1 MDATVRTPVV
11 TAALLLSLCLAC
23 FTALLPARAQLA
35 PNNTDLPQEPNID
48 LDIDALLNNNQVFE
62 ESVNS
67 SIWDIA
73 AQPGRRLIQVP
84 ITVKPKSEETRLGTP
99 SIKLRGGRF
108 IAWRIVAD
116 ETDNSNNRGGGRYS
130 NEASYD
136 PYSNPTSVGSLR
148 NYGEEELGNID
159 QPNYNESSRSAQMGQ
174 QPTDDI
180 PLITRDIT
188 VSPQGIIHWEL
199 DRAIPGG
206 ELKSGDT
213 GYLLKLRPDRLNE
226 LRPEPPGRN
235 TRSTSSSRSSRGIGG
250 EAPTGRTTTTR
261 RPSGNDA
268 REAAARQRAEE
279 LEYREKLKEYNDLR
293 EHIRDLPDEFQAPLP
308 SRLWAIYEV
317 SDRMDELEFTG
328 EPPLPWSIRQADIE
342 ALNNL
347 TSRSRGGD
355 NLTAE
360 DFTVI
365 SQMTIMLA
373 NEHPLTERTVASSLS
388 AAGMLGRSQQ
398 GDALYR
404 LIARLLKSKDSQT
417 VQITAAGLAA
427 NVPPS
432 PATISLL
439 RGAFDDL
446 DPASKLMALGGLLT
460 TEGNDPIAQRQMV
473 DTANQIIADPNGPGV
488 VHVLNQL
495 VRALADNPDAT
506 KLVGASIKFDD
517 LKPEALDNAII
528 YIAEAAGDSPL
539 ASEWMEHG
547 LLGSTNPQT
556 VKRTVELLATSTRG
570 DGIVSRST
578 RSLVIATFGPGAP
591 LSPTRQTA
599 QMHRVGRIPINSTG
613 HSIYRVLNAGD
624 PELRSLGWQA
634 LRHFQVPSNNQRNN
648 RSMPTMNPGEGEQT
662 DRLKLILD
670 AAFNETV
677 TPPQLVSFLV
687 NQEDTEPATEALV
700 RIVVE
705 GRGPAITRA
714 ARALVRSG
722 RRIDQ
727 SLQQLT
733 PEQRGSFAS
742 RLYEAVTGSSPMVAG
757 LMRINDS
764 RSRVVGWFAQQV
776 TTTGLPQASEWAS
789 AMNGEDAL
797 LGLASNPDP
806 ELADAA
812 VASLVA
818 SVGGDEVVAR
828 DLARQ
833 MSNATDRSPSGL
845 GDIWSEAKQEIYAGK
860 LQSAAGSYR
869 LIINVRGNNNSNT
882 GYDAPGGYDY
892 GGYDGEF
899 EGEYGGGLGGYGPD
913 PSTELASVAALPLIK
928 SINLALIEL
937 RADGTSI
944 ELASGTL
951 TLSASDQRLAI
962 VMQDP
967 KELNDFGNN
976 EVSDLP
982 IENLNSPIELLPQ
995 PGNVWRGAASL
1006 GDGRSIEVIFD
1017 PQ

>member
-48 LDIDALLNNNQVFE
+48 LDVDALLNNSQVFE
-62 ESVNS
+62 DSIAS
-67 SIWDIA
+67 SIWSIA
-73 AQPGRRLIQVP
+73 AQPGRRLVQIP
-84 ITVKPKSEETRLGTP
+84 ITVKPKNEETRLGTP
-99 SIKLRGGRF
+99 SIKLKGGRF

-116 ETDNSNNRGGGRYS
+116 ETDNRRGGRYA
-130 NEASYD
+130 NETSYD

-148 NYGEEELGNID
+148 NYGEEELGQID
-159 QPNYNESSRSAQMGQ
+159 QPNYDEPIRSTQRGQ
-174 QPTDDI
+174 QPTDEI

-226 LRPEPPGRN
+226 LRPEPPGRT
-235 TRSTSSSRSSRGIGG
+235 TRSTTSRSSRGTGG
-250 EAPTGRTTTTR
+250 ETSTGRTTTTR
-261 RPSGNDA
+261 RPSATDA

-279 LEYREKLKEYNDLR
+279 LEYRQKLEEYNDLR
-293 EHIRDLPDEFQAPLP
+293 EHIRELPDEFQAPLP
-308 SRLWAIYEV
+308 ARLWAIYEV

-342 ALNNL
+342 ALKNL
-347 TSRSRGGD
+347 TSRSSSGG
-355 NLTAE
+355 NLTTE
-360 DFTVI
+360 DFTAI

-388 AAGMLGRSQQ
+388 AAGMLGQSQQ

-432 PATISLL
+432 PATITLL
-439 RGAFDDL
+439 RDAFDDL

-488 VHVLNQL
+488 VHVLDQL

-506 KLVGASIKFDD
+506 QLVGASIKFDD
-517 LKPEALDNAII
+517 LKPDSLDKAIV
-528 YIAEAAGDSPL
+528 YIAETAGDSPL

-578 RSLVIATFGPGAP
+578 RSLVTATFGPGTQ
-591 LSPTRQTA
+591 LSTNHQTA
-599 QMHRVGRIPINSTG
+599 QMHRVARIPINSTG

-624 PELRSLGWQA
+624 PELRNLGWQA
-634 LRHFQVPSNNQRNN
+634 LRHFQVPSNNQRNS
-648 RSMPTMNPGEGEQT
+648 RVPTMGGDAGEQT

-677 TPPQLVSFLV
+677 TPPQLVTFLV
-687 NQEDTEPATEALV
+687 NQEDAEPATEALV

-705 GRGPAITRA
+705 GRGPAITSA

-776 TTTGLPQASEWAS
+776 TTTGLPQSSEWAS

-845 GDIWSEAKQEIYAGK
+845 GDIWSQAKQEIYAGK
-860 LQSAAGSYR
+860 LQSAAGSYL
-869 LIINVRGNNNSNT
+869 LIINIRGNSNT
-882 GYDAPGGYDY
+882 NTGFDAPGGYDY
-892 GGYDGEF
+892 GGYDGEYG
-899 EGEYGGGLGGYGPD
+899 EGYGGEYGGLGPD
-913 PSTELASVAALPLIK
+913 PGMELANADALPLIK

-951 TLSASDQRLAI
+951 TLSASDERLAI

-995 PGNVWRGAASL
+995 PGNAWRGAASL